1 MSDKPYVKECS
12 FCKNK
17 ITMSKESGNWL
28 PYELNSD
35 KKHDCRTEIV
45 NVTNNKKQEHSPRQI
60 TLEMVQKKLESIGII
75 INIDRL
81 MKEE

>member
-1 MSDKPYVKECS
+1 MENVDMLDKPYVKECS
-12 FCKNK
+12 FCNNK

-35 KKHDCRTEIV
+35 KKHDCR
-45 NVTNNKKQEHSPRQI
+45 KQNHKEI

-75 INIDRL
+75 INVERL
-81 MKEE
+81 MNQI

>member
-17 ITMSKESGNWL
+17 IIMSKESGGWL

-35 KKHDCRTEIV
+35 KKHDCRTKQTDTTATNTSKTELTQSDI
-45 NVTNNKKQEHSPRQI
+45 NVLEHV
-60 TLEMVQKKLESIGII
+60 LAKMKLMVK
-75 INIDRL
+75 
-81 MKEE
+81 

>member
-1 MSDKPYVKECS
+1 MENVNMSDKPYVKECS
-12 FCKNK
+12 FCKSK

-35 KKHDCRTEIV
+35 KKHDCRS
-45 NVTNNKKQEHSPRQI
+45 KQNHKEI

-75 INIDRL
+75 INIERV
-81 MKEE
+81 MAQK